1 MNRAHHRDLTL
12 AVAKAM
18 GVRDAE
24 EIAANADLPDRVDDI
39 VVARTGTHI
48 FGRSLCSLTH
58 FCVPTGG
65 RTHRGWG
72 YKLDDSLP
80 LHPDLP
86 NREVAVDTS
95 KWEESISRPVLD
107 YSKHPLY
114 LLINVPGYTPY
125 FDEITYPTA
134 AIMAAWIGTLRMKRS
149 PAAIGATLHYAQDC
163 CVKHHVHGWLLNGHS
178 EYEGR
183 IEEWWHKNRSSA
195 SVRRGLI
202 SAARTKVGVNP
213 RDVCEKVAHRTYI
226 YCNGQYPTTEE
237 QRVHRYAIQATARI
251 LRWWEAR

>member
-1 MNRAHHRDLTL
+1 MNGAHHRDLTL

-39 VVARTGTHI
+39 AVARTGTHI

-72 YKLDDSLP
+72 WKLDDSLP

-95 KWEESISRPVLD
+95 KWEESISRVVLD
-107 YSKHPLY
+107 YEKHPLY
-114 LLINVPGYTPY
+114 LLLNVPGYTPY
-125 FDEITYPTA
+125 FDEITYSTA
-134 AIMAAWIGTLRMKRS
+134 AVMAEWLGRVRVKWH
-149 PAAIGATLHYAQDC
+149 PAAIGGTVHYAQDMIR
-163 CVKHHVHGWLLNGHS
+163 HHVHGWLLNGHS

-183 IEEWWHKNRSSA
+183 LEEWWHTNRSSTA
-195 SVRRGLI
+195 VRRMLV
-202 SAARTKVGVNP
+202 SAARTKVGVAP
-213 RDVCEKVAHRTYI
+213 REVCEKLAHRTFV
-226 YCNGQYPTTEE
+226 YCNGKYPNEE
-237 QRVHRYAIQATARI
+237 RRVHRYAIQATARI